1 MIFFELSKKVTLER
15 GNNVLR
21 QKSNEKKSEI
31 FSTQTSL
38 TNPLKEIPFF
48 SRKLFEGKSLD
59 QTSSVIYLT
68 LVLAIVIVKKDLKL
82 NTNI

>member
-1 MIFFELSKKVTLER
+1 MCCVRKATK
-15 GNNVLR
+15 
-21 QKSNEKKSEI
+21 KKSEI

-38 TNPLKEIPFF
+38 TNPLEEIPFF

-68 LVLAIVIVKKDLKL
+68 LVLAIAIVKKDLKL